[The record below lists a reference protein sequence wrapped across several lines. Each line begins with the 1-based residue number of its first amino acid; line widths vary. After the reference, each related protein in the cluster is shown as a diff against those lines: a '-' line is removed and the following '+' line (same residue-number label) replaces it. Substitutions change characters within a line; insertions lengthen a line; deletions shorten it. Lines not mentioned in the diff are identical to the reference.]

1 MRDTK
6 RKDVD
11 MLWLIAGITLAF
23 VAMGATWGT
32 LGTAAIL
39 LAAVAWLLV
48 AFRPVEAGA
57 LVANWTRQRFE

>member
-1 MRDTK
+1 
-6 RKDVD
+6 

-32 LGTAAIL
+32 LGTVAIL

-57 LVANWTRQRFE
+57 LVAALSRRRFE